1 MNLNEAQKVYFPA
14 VDELGDPQQS
24 ARDSEGERHYRELWR
39 LKVPGGWLILES
51 GQSSL
56 QRAGVG
62 GVCFLPDPNYDWN
75 AITEKGEARF
85 L

>member
-1 MNLNEAQKVYFPA
+1 
-14 VDELGDPQQS
+14 
-24 ARDSEGERHYRELWR
+24 
-39 LKVPGGWLILES
+39 
-51 GQSSL
+51 
-56 QRAGVG
+56 VG